1 MAKDVGWISPAT
13 KSTMLPIFMLCV
25 LSLLVG
31 FVAAEVVAI
40 RQWTGGWQL
49 TALMPATVVGFVVLR
64 IVVDTCR
71 DPTSHNL
78 WPFEI
83 VIWAG
88 LGLAFLGLMCI
99 VRAAVRRR
107 THTP

>member
-1 MAKDVGWISPAT
+1 MLQGFMA
-13 KSTMLPIFMLCV
+13 LV
-25 LSLLVG
+25 LALLVG
-31 FVAAEVVAI
+31 FIAAETVAL
-40 RQWTGGWQL
+40 RRWDRAWKL
-49 TALMPATVVGFVVLR
+49 VALIPAAIVLFVVLR

-88 LGLAFLGLMCI
+88 LGLVFLGLMLLA
-99 VRAAVRRR
+99 RAVGRSRSSKS
-107 THTP
+107 